1 MKHYGSFRAGTS
13 PAIVLFDLDEKRLL
27 CPHFA
32 DEEKEVERGKDRNL
46 FALMANQTLF
56 AIGFLFTHRGSDDM
70 PPPP

>member
-1 MKHYGSFRAGTS
+1 MAADLNETLWIIPRGTS

-32 DEEKEVERGKDRNL
+32 DEEVEVERGKDRNL

-56 AIGFLFTHRGSDDM
+56 AYWIPFHPSRLR
-70 PPPP
+70 